1 MMLQERLYPMW
12 AKKARK
18 MWNSGHKRICVF
30 WIVIVVSTIAVV
42 LAFFIEGFNWDDISG
57 HSVFNTN
64 EVSRG
69 ILASFILV
77 LDFTIVMQVRDRG
90 VFIGGKGMRR
100 KMARR
105 FST

>member
-12 AKKARK
+12 AQKARK
-18 MWNSGHKRICVF
+18 MWNTGNKRICIF

-42 LAFFIEGFNWDDISG
+42 LAVFLEELCWDDISG

-90 VFIGGKGMRR
+90 SLSGGRG
-100 KMARR
+100 
-105 FST
+105 